1 MLKEDDSGHFTFS
14 HEEDVYSLKI
24 QDVTPEDSGTYT
36 CKAKNDLGE
45 DSTSASLTVKAE
57 LKEQEV
63 TPEFSEKLE
72 DIKDVEQGKA
82 AEFRVKVK
90 AFPDAEI
97 SWCKDD
103 VLLKEDDSGHFTFSH
118 EEDVHSLK
126 IQDV

>member
-1 MLKEDDSGHFTFS
+1 
-14 HEEDVYSLKI
+14 
-24 QDVTPEDSGTYT
+24 
-36 CKAKNDLGE
+36 GE
-45 DSTSASLTVKAE
+45 DSTSASLTVKAG

-90 AFPDAEI
+90 AFPDAEV

-126 IQDV
+126 IQDVTPEDSGTYTCKAKNDLGEDSTSASLTVKGTKYE